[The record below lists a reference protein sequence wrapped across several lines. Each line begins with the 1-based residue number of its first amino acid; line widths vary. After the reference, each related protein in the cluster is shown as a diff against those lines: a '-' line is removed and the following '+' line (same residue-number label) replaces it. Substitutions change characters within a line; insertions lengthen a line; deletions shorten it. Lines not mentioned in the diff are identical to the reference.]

1 LRVAAHARNRR
12 SQRRQLVTLS
22 ALSRHMQLPR
32 TGCQRRYS
40 RRQHARPNVSHR
52 SSRPTS
58 GPRPCGRAS
67 NGPGDPAA
75 VVPSSR
81 SSICAAQV
89 PRAESPSNHRWAL
102 LFALESKEDPMAR
115 WGDIAQ
121 WVGPTPNENSDG
133 MQSVDGVV
141 LHIQDGN
148 QAGSIA
154 WCKNPASQVSA
165 HFFAPKIGQ
174 PQQLVDTG
182 DRAWAEAGGN
192 SHWLSIENEGWSGQD
207 PTPDQ
212 IEACAHIL
220 ARAHIIARAQ
230 QLLGIATPT
239 PPPPARQ
246 APPWPGRTFVY
257 EGPDT
262 EQISGAD
269 VLE

>member
-1 LRVAAHARNRR
+1 
-12 SQRRQLVTLS
+12 
-22 ALSRHMQLPR
+22 
-32 TGCQRRYS
+32 
-40 RRQHARPNVSHR
+40 
-52 SSRPTS
+52 
-58 GPRPCGRAS
+58 
-67 NGPGDPAA
+67 
-75 VVPSSR
+75 
-81 SSICAAQV
+81 
-89 PRAESPSNHRWAL
+89 
-102 LFALESKEDPMAR
+102 MAR

-220 ARAHIIARAQ
+220 AKAHAIYGVPLVATDDPNSRGLGWHGMGGDAWGGHPDCPGEPFKLARAHIIARAQ

-269 VLE
+269 VLEWQARMKWRGWTISVDGRYGPQSASVCREFQADSTNHGWYLAQDSEVGPQTWLASWERPVSTP